1 MKYKY
6 IAWRAFRDVRI
17 IDIIS
22 ETDQYVT
29 DNNGRKHKKISDN
42 RSIFDTFEEAKEW
55 LINTNQIK
63 MNNIFDQVKRMSDRI
78 EEIKNIKV
86 PKRRW

>member
-1 MKYKY
+1 MIKYY
-6 IAWRAFRDVRI
+6 AWLNDIYLIDDVV
-17 IDIIS
+17 S
-22 ETDQYVT
+22 ETNHYIT
-29 DNNGRKHKKISDN
+29 TATNNRLKKMTQDSA
-42 RSIFDTFEEAKEW
+42 IFDTFEEAKEW

>member
-1 MKYKY
+1 MTQDS
-6 IAWRAFRDVRI
+6 A
-17 IDIIS
+17 
-22 ETDQYVT
+22 
-29 DNNGRKHKKISDN
+29 
-42 RSIFDTFEEAKEW
+42 IFDTFEEAKEW

-63 MNNIFDQVKRMSDRI
+63 MNNIFDQAKRMSDRI